1 MSTLNFERTK
11 RHLNAFDWPTLFI
24 EELGW
29 LAPRRE
35 DERPFTLEAQ
45 GNAYALR
52 QVAHLGGVV
61 AFEVES
67 PEGRIPDAKARQA
80 LHRAVES
87 RYREHLLLFVDGERK
102 QTVWSYP
109 KYDGKTL
116 RVRSHH
122 FVKGQPADLFL
133 SKLVGITFD
142 LGDLDEAGN
151 ASLLDVTQRLREALD
166 VDRVTRK
173 FYDAFKEQQKS
184 LAEDHIRGIEDD
196 ETKRH
201 YASVLLTR
209 LMFVYFLQKKYFL
222 DPKLGGG
229 SDLRV
234 RERYLQIKQKEHEG
248 HVERTGEQISFYEW
262 FLKPLFFQGFATHK
276 EDRSDET

>member
-151 ASLLDVTQRLREALD
+151 ASLARRGPRHAEVLRRVQGAAEIARGRPHPGDRRRRDEEALRLCPVDAPD
-166 VDRVTRK
+166 VRVLPP
-173 FYDAFKEQQKS
+173 E
-184 LAEDHIRGIEDD
+184 E
-196 ETKRH
+196 
-201 YASVLLTR
+201 VLL
-209 LMFVYFLQKKYFL
+209 
-222 DPKLGGG
+222 G
-229 SDLRV
+229 SEARWWL
-234 RERYLQIKQKEHEG
+234 
-248 HVERTGEQISFYEW
+248 
-262 FLKPLFFQGFATHK
+262 
-276 EDRSDET
+276 